1 MSYIRKKDSV
11 IKKHENKN
19 AAKLKTFQSPEK
31 HVMFRSQI
39 AIDKIG
45 KFVTYSILECGKTPR

>member
-1 MSYIRKKDSV
+1 MNPDGAFCEMSYIRKKDSV

-31 HVMFRSQI
+31 HVMFRS
-39 AIDKIG
+39 
-45 KFVTYSILECGKTPR
+45 